1 MIAPI
6 LIPDEKSLVPQKPK
20 AITGPAPV
28 RHDGWTNI
36 VSSMG
41 TGRDKSTHTRY
52 SPDVNIPLETLAS
65 AYMGDGLCA
74 SIIDI
79 FADDFTREWGTVEND
94 PVDKDGQF
102 IITTAMEQLD
112 AKGAVNLAKKW
123 ARLYGGALLIIG
135 ALDGNPADKPL
146 DIGSIQSIE
155 YLKVLDIGDIIL
167 GNCLFNKDEN
177 SSEYGKIDTYA
188 VQYRIN
194 DEYIQRR
201 IHASRCI
208 PFFGKKAPMLHGG
221 VGLRPEARYWG
232 ISELQAVWPAMRAF
246 QNAYGATS
254 SVLNELSIGK
264 FKFADLDE
272 MLAEDGGK
280 RFQARMQAIN
290 DMKSV
295 INSVMMGTDEEF
307 LRDTISLSGIPDVL
321 DRYMMLVSAVT
332 RYPVT
337 KLFGRSPSGL
347 NATGES
353 DIKNYYD
360 SVRACQN
367 SDWPYIQKLVN
378 MVASWKK
385 ISVYCPF
392 KWNPLFQLTEEQKA
406 NVDRIVA
413 ETYRTYA
420 DGDERYMNQGVLSPE
435 ESYKL
440 RFEKELGPKSP
451 DEFEDM
457 PETETQPGEPDPTL
471 DPKEKDG
478 EGQDSKDDKEVP
490 AK

>member
-6 LIPDEKSLVPQKPK
+6 LIPDEKSLVTQKPR

-41 TGRDKSTHTRY
+41 TNRDKSTHTRY
-52 SPDVNIPLETLAS
+52 TPDNTIPLDTLAA
-65 AYMGDGLCA
+65 AYAGDGLCA

-79 FADDFTREWGTVEND
+79 FADDFTREWGTIENEPLD
-94 PVDKDGQF
+94 EDGQGV
-102 IITTAMEQLD
+102 ISTALEKLD
-112 AKGAVNLAKKW
+112 AKGSVNLAKKW

-135 ALDGNPADKPL
+135 ALDGNTPDKPL
-146 DIGSIQSIE
+146 NIEAIKSIE
-155 YLKVLDIGDIIL
+155 YLKVLDVGDIIL
-167 GNCLFNKDEN
+167 GNCKFNKDET
-177 SSEYGKIDTYA
+177 SPEYGKIETYA

-194 DEYIQRR
+194 DEYIQRT

-208 PFFGKKAPMLHGG
+208 PFFGKKAPMLRGG

-232 ISELQAVWPAMRAF
+232 ISELQAVWPALRAF

-321 DRYMMLVSAVT
+321 DRYMMLLSAVT

-360 SVRACQN
+360 SVRAVQN
-367 SDWPYIQKLVN
+367 ADWPYIQKLVN

-385 ISVYCPF
+385 IDVYCPF
-392 KWNPLFQLTEEQKA
+392 KWNPLFQLTDEEKA

-413 ETYRTYA
+413 ETYRTEA
-420 DGDERYMNQGVLSPE
+420 DGDERYMNQGVLSAE
-435 ESYKL
+435 EVYKL
-440 RFEKELGPKSP
+440 RFEKELGPKDPS
-451 DEFEDM
+451 EFEDM
-457 PETETQPGEPDPTL
+457 PETEPDPL
-471 DPKEKDG
+471 DPNEQKEEDPKEDP
-478 EGQDSKDDKEVP
+478 KEEP
-490 AK
+490 KE